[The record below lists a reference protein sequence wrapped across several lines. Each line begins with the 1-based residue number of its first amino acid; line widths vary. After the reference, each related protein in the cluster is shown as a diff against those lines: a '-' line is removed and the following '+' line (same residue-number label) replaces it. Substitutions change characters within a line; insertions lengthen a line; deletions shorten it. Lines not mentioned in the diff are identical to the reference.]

1 MLPLTLRDMAGDNG
15 VARSLFLSALM
26 ITSVM
31 TGILFFGIEEEGA
44 NGSPSIDS
52 DVPDTILIG
61 EIETVNISIS
71 DEELSLIHI

>member
-52 DVPDTILIG
+52 DVPDTIPVSYTHLTLPTKRI
-61 EIETVNISIS
+61 V
-71 DEELSLIHI
+71 